1 MDFVMTNMIGH
12 IICVRCKD
20 GAIYEGILSAVNW
33 TAGTKGL
40 LLKQAKKILS
50 RNDKA
55 EKPKAE
61 YTITREDFVSLATK
75 ADIDLYNDELTEA
88 ARRHGGA
95 QGAGNAGQ
103 INRKVGVLI
112 RCNRQTAFNP
122 FMIVGRDDK
131 LIGAGGKICI
141 KAVGLADEISIQ
153 IPVDRC

>member
-1 MDFVMTNMIGH
+1 MRAGAKRNWCAAIDRLAINQHGAG
-12 IICVRCKD
+12 RCH
-20 GAIYEGILSAVNW
+20 A
-33 TAGTKGL
+33 
-40 LLKQAKKILS
+40 
-50 RNDKA
+50 
-55 EKPKAE
+55 
-61 YTITREDFVSLATK
+61 
-75 ADIDLYNDELTEA
+75 
-88 ARRHGGA
+88 GA